1 MPAEVIDLFCG
12 VGGLTH
18 GLIESGL
25 NVIAGFD
32 IDPTCQYTYV
42 VKPVQHFLRY

>member
-12 VGGLTH
+12 IGRLTR
-18 GLIESGL
+18 GLINVGM

-32 IDPTCQYTYV
+32 IDSTCKYT
-42 VKPVQHFLRY
+42 

>member
-18 GLIESGL
+18 GLINAGL

-32 IDPTCQYTYV
+32 NVAKAVELADKHQVT
-42 VKPVQHFLRY
+42 